1 MMLHI
6 ITSAGVQSVIISFE
20 CYLSVFILETLDVS
34 SHRILKVIKAVLEN
48 DDLKVKKHS
57 NAHGPVHQTL
67 ALNSSWLPQC
77 TPQATPLTLYLHLEK

>member
-34 SHRILKVIKAVLEN
+34 SHRILEVIKAVLEN
-48 DDLKVKKHS
+48 DDLKVKKHT
-57 NAHGPVHQTL
+57 NAHANMVQSTRL
-67 ALNSSWLPQC
+67 
-77 TPQATPLTLYLHLEK
+77 

>member
-34 SHRILKVIKAVLEN
+34 SHRILEVIKAVLEN
-48 DDLKVKKHS
+48 DDLKVKKHT
-57 NAHGPVHQTL
+57 NARANMVQSIRL
-67 ALNSSWLPQC
+67 
-77 TPQATPLTLYLHLEK
+77 